1 MKKLK
6 LIIYP
11 AKRINASVTTAY
23 VTNTVSRLH
32 VQYVTEFCCCWR
44 ALLLDHLLSDSVH
57 NMKNVKAL
65 WEWLKYWLYVG
76 YETSSVLR
84 KATETEISGLTFWL
98 RFGFLT
104 ETEPKFGFRT
114 SLGMTHQQNFCYRYS
129 RHRIIPQFNAG
140 HTTYLYFR
148 SFRYFSCYYISL
160 QNKTFTLIHMWYEN
174 LYKIK
179 R

>member
-65 WEWLKYWLYVG
+65 WEWLKYWLYV
-76 YETSSVLR
+76 
-84 KATETEISGLTFWL
+84 WD
-98 RFGFLT
+98 
-104 ETEPKFGFRT
+104 KFGFEKSHGNRNFGFDLLASVRVFNWNRT
-114 SLGMTHQQNFCYRYS
+114 EIRFPHIPRYDS
-129 RHRIIPQFNAG
+129 STKLLLPIFTPP
-140 HTTYLYFR
+140 
-148 SFRYFSCYYISL
+148 YYPTI
-160 QNKTFTLIHMWYEN
+160 QCRPHNIFIF
-174 LYKIK
+174 
-179 R
+179 